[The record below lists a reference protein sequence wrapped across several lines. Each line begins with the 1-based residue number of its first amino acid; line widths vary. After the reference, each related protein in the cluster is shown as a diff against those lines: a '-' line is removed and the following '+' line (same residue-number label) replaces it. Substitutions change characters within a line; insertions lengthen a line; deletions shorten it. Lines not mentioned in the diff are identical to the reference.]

1 MAEVVLI
8 VDPDIDS
15 RQAMVTLLGTG
26 LYQTVAADG
35 FAPAARL
42 LESTR
47 PNLLITVVRLGQ
59 FNGLHL
65 VVRGRAGNSRMA
77 ALVIDDSRDPV
88 LAHESKKL
96 GATAYLVR
104 PVDSEELLRRV
115 AGALAGRERRHS
127 RRTALTVNLVVY
139 ITARRVRLLDISDS
153 GCRLEFSTG
162 SERLLPAAFWL
173 ELPNSGLSLIAER
186 VWSRRVDRSD
196 IWLCGAALFATNS
209 EMMQRWRQLV
219 ETLRQGT
226 TSGIQRS

>member
-1 MAEVVLI
+1 MVEVVLI

-15 RQAMVTLLGTG
+15 QRAMVTLLGTG
-26 LYQTVAADG
+26 RYQTAVADG
-35 FAPAARL
+35 FAPAVQL
-42 LESTR
+42 LESAR

-65 VVRGRAGNSRMA
+65 VVRGRAGNPRMA

-88 LAHESKKL
+88 LAHESKKV

-104 PVDSEELLRRV
+104 PVDSAELLRRV
-115 AGALAGRERRHS
+115 AGALAGRERRQS
-127 RRTALTVNLVVY
+127 RRTTLTASLVVY
-139 ITARRVRLLDISDS
+139 ITARPVRLLDISDS
-153 GCRLEFSTG
+153 GCRLEFRTG

-196 IWLCGAALFATNS
+196 VWMCGAALFSNNS
-209 EMMQRWRQLV
+209 EMMQRWHQLV
-219 ETLRQGT
+219 ETLRH
-226 TSGIQRS
+226 